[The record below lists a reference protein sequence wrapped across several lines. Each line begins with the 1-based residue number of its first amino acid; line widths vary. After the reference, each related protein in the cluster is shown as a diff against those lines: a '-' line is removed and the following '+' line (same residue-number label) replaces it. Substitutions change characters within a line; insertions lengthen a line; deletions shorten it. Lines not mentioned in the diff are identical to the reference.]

1 MRVFM
6 WAYNRLNYC
15 SHLCF
20 LVLKY
25 YSTVF
30 ACNLLLWEDHT
41 PWSIR
46 VGFDHV
52 LSQWVI
58 IRNDDRMFWRWSFE
72 WHHRF
77 FQDSQVISFDFISFN
92 SWCLYQ
98 TMLKKLHLFTNKFL
112 WVWQYFDF
120 FVFKVLEY
128 FWGFQLS
135 SILLLLSDIS
145 FSKTTPIAFCDP
157 V

>member
-52 LSQWVI
+52 LSQWVS

-77 FQDSQVISFDFISFN
+77 FLDSQVISFDFISFN

-98 TMLKKLHLFTNKFL
+98 TMLKIFIYSPINFSEYGNTLIFLCSKFL
-112 WVWQYFDF
+112 NIFEGFSFHPSF
-120 FVFKVLEY
+120 FFYLT
-128 FWGFQLS
+128 FPSQRLH
-135 SILLLLSDIS
+135 
-145 FSKTTPIAFCDP
+145 P
-157 V
+157 